1 MIILAH
7 FPSVRFLMHSFVF
20 SVWYYLH
27 WSKECEYFF
36 LHCLSTPVKPVN
48 PDCYRW
54 MSIKCF
60 SGHMMRCLWF
70 YWLLVLVCW
79 TWFIS
84 SDLRWCFSL
93 GFMKNFFGS
102 SWVKLHPTGTPS
114 RLNQTLILQVDL
126 GQVLA
131 QTHLDP
137 VSVFCHLQLQSRIL
151 SCQSSP
157 HPPLHPGSVEPP
169 STRSEHQTSTM
180 MALSDLLK
188 PVETVRTEV
197 SIYHL
202 SWMKNHNH

>member
-1 MIILAH
+1 MDEYKMFFRSHDEMFVILLA
-7 FPSVRFLMHSFVF
+7 VSF
-20 SVWYYLH
+20 SLLNLI
-27 WSKECEYFF
+27 YFF
-36 LHCLSTPVKPVN
+36 RFTLMFFFGLKNV
-48 PDCYRW
+48 
-54 MSIKCF
+54 
-60 SGHMMRCLWF
+60 
-70 YWLLVLVCW
+70 
-79 TWFIS
+79 FIRIN
-84 SDLRWCFSL
+84 L
-93 GFMKNFFGS
+93 FMKNFFGS

-180 MALSDLLK
+180 MDLSDLLK

-202 SWMKNHNH
+202 SWMKNHNQ